1 MLIRISNVSFK
12 SMRAMNGIRAYEKN
26 SRQRMTA
33 GKTGAIQ
40 APDPARQAQ
49 IDRTARVL
57 RILVL
62 NARAENQPD
71 PRNVRG
77 NLCDTYG

>member
-1 MLIRISNVSFK
+1 MLIRKGNFIRE
-12 SMRAMNGIRAYEKN
+12 RAMSGIRAYERN
-26 SRQRMTA
+26 SRQHMTT
-33 GKTGAIQ
+33 GKTGATP
-40 APDPARQAQ
+40 APDPARQVQ

-62 NARAENQPD
+62 NARAANQPD
-71 PRNVRG
+71 PHNVRG

>member
-1 MLIRISNVSFK
+1 MLIRIGNVSFK
-12 SMRAMNGIRAYEKN
+12 SMRAMNGIRAYENN

-33 GKTGAIQ
+33 GKAGATPV
-40 APDPARQAQ
+40 PDPARQAQ

-57 RILVL
+57 RILML

-71 PRNVRG
+71 PHNVRG
-77 NLCDTYG
+77 HLCDTYG